1 MAWDPSQDVWGSED
15 AVWDG
20 PPGFSAQSKPSA
32 LPPNPLP
39 PSTRPSQSA
48 SSQWDLPA
56 REFAAGSSPS
66 KPRLAA
72 KPLSDWA
79 QNSIR
84 PAPSRQPPSV
94 SSLWDLPE
102 PGPTRPANPQKPS
115 PAEDNQG
122 DMMRSCFPETQP
134 KKGKYRNEH
143 SDQQDDL
150 PQFHLLTLSNPE
162 EKRYHGD
169 IRSTQRETVTIVRR
183 TCDTLVTNEHGNETF
198 HLEDIPVDPSFLQT
212 TGTFRADV
220 EWPSLSIPEPLLVV
234 LHANNFAYPSKVQA
248 TATRLII
255 DEPTGHLLV
264 QAPTGSG
271 KTLAF
276 VLGTLAKLDPAD
288 PFTQVICVAPT
299 NELLVQLT
307 KDFTTYGAPLHISVS
322 YVSKTNRDVSAQVLL
337 ATPAQCINIFR
348 TKGSQKANTSHVKF
362 LLLDEADHL
371 LNEDDQPEFFAH
383 MQTVIKELLPASTR
397 VLLFSATYTDS
408 VMTHINKVLETYTE
422 LRVEKEELV
431 LDNIKQYY
439 IKKSSDQG
447 KVDLLINVLREQVP
461 GVTVVF
467 INTGR
472 FAQVVYT
479 ALQDRGYKC
488 ALLIG
493 KNMTTE
499 ERFRTL
505 EDFKRGFYTILLTT
519 NVLARGIDNTHVS
532 RVINFDIP
540 IHFKS
545 RLVDAE
551 TYLHRIGRSGRF
563 NRPGIAISI
572 VANTAETHM
581 LEEVKR
587 SYGDT
592 CVIECIATDEDM
604 KEKVRRFA
612 EEVAQLDCEASA

>member
-15 AVWDG
+15 PTWNA
-20 PPGFSAQSKPSA
+20 PPGFANPPKA
-32 LPPNPLP
+32 AVHPPNPQPPASRPAQSVSSQWELP
-39 PSTRPSQSA
+39 ATGSAALSSPSKPHSTASPHSDWTQPLAKQVPSRPPLSV

-56 REFAAGSSPS
+56 TVDP
-66 KPRLAA
+66 
-72 KPLSDWA
+72 
-79 QNSIR
+79 R
-84 PAPSRQPPSV
+84 PAGPQRP
-94 SSLWDLPE
+94 LP
-102 PGPTRPANPQKPS
+102 A
-115 PAEDNQG
+115 ADNQG
-122 DMMRSCFPETQP
+122 DTVRSCFPEAQAR
-134 KKGKYRNEH
+134 KGKYRNEH
-143 SDQQDDL
+143 YDQEDGL
-150 PQFHLLTLSNPE
+150 PQLHMLTLSNPE
-162 EKRYHGD
+162 ERRFYGD
-169 IRSTQRETVTIVRR
+169 IHSTKRETVSIVRR
-183 TCDTLVTNEHGNETF
+183 NFETLVTNDHGNEKF
-198 HLEDIPVDPSFLQT
+198 HSGDIPVDPSLLQT
-212 TGTFRADV
+212 ASTFRADV
-220 EWPSLSIPEPLLVV
+220 DWASLALPAPLLA
-234 LHANNFAYPSKVQA
+234 LLQANNLAYPSKVQA
-248 TATRLII
+248 HATKLII
-255 DEPTGHLLV
+255 EEPTGHLLV

-276 VLGTLAKLDPAD
+276 VLGTLAKLDPTD
-288 PFTQVICVAPT
+288 PLPQVICVAPT

-307 KDFTTYGAPLHISVS
+307 KDFTTYATPLHLKVS
-322 YVSKTNRDVSAQVLL
+322 YVSKLNRDVSAQVLL
-337 ATPAQCINIFR
+337 ATPIQCINIFR
-348 TKGSQKANTSHVKF
+348 TKGAQRATTDHIKF
-362 LLLDEADHL
+362 LVLDEADHL

-383 MQTVIKELLPASTR
+383 MQTVIRELLPSSTR

-408 VMTHINKVLETYTE
+408 VLPHIEKVLERYTE
-422 LRVEKEELV
+422 IRVEKEELV

-439 IKKSSDQG
+439 IAKSTDQG
-447 KVDLLINVLREQVP
+447 KVDLLISVLREQVP

-472 FAQVVYT
+472 FAQIVYEV
-479 ALQDRGYKC
+479 LRERGYKC

-505 EDFKRGFYTILLTT
+505 DDFKRGYYTVLITT

-532 RVINFDIP
+532 RVVNYDIP

-563 NRPGIAISI
+563 NRPGIAVSI
-572 VANTAETHM
+572 VTNTAETHM

-612 EEVAQLDCEASA
+612 EEVALLDCENTA